1 MPSSLSDNHT
11 QLCSWACT
19 SLQFPTSSYVSGFTV
34 CCIISQTLWNAFIL
48 TQRAWNVHIYLVP
61 GPSAPPVILLV
72 LPFKGLFINRQLK
85 SSLGGGRQGSMN
97 QFCKQGN
104 QGKER
109 LSNTKWV
116 TEQGSGRTRLNASL
130 GAPNYHGL
138 FYLPA
143 DWAQVFHPVLPTPPT
158 GRMWPASSFL
168 SGHRGI
174 YLTGLITS
182 PLLQA
187 HKQHCH

>member
-1 MPSSLSDNHT
+1 MLHHIQNVMKRLYSNTKGMKPPHLPGS
-11 QLCSWACT
+11 CSFSTTCDFA
-19 SLQFPTSSYVSGFTV
+19 
-34 CCIISQTLWNAFIL
+34 
-48 TQRAWNVHIYLVP
+48 
-61 GPSAPPVILLV
+61 V

-116 TEQGSGRTRLNASL
+116 TEQGSGRTRLSASL
-130 GAPNYHGL
+130 GAPSYHGL

-158 GRMWPASSFL
+158 GRM
-168 SGHRGI
+168 
-174 YLTGLITS
+174 
-182 PLLQA
+182 
-187 HKQHCH
+187 